1 MEQDKIIKGYDPVIM
16 RRLLGFIK
24 PYRFSAS
31 VAVLALLI
39 AIVAE
44 LATPI
49 IMQRA
54 IDDTILARYYR
65 LEKQTETTEILR
77 EQNLLDGAVELDS
90 FYYLLE
96 SQIEKIPGE
105 VKQELEKKGLYQRES
120 WYISEAQDDPKRNEL
135 FRRYPGSF
143 QLVENYA
150 IIQHSEIDKLTG
162 EEKIILRSRN
172 INQLAEQT
180 LLYFG
185 LLTASLIFMFV
196 QVYLMAHTGQEVMRD
211 IRGKLYGHTI
221 RQSLSYLGRTP
232 VGTLVTRITNDVET
246 INEFFT
252 SVATSI
258 LRDFSLMIGVI
269 ITMIILDVK
278 LALITIITLPPVFIL
293 TLLFRT
299 RARDA
304 YRRVRMWV
312 SRVNAFLSE
321 HISGMEVVQIFGRES
336 RSQRDFSERNHELLK
351 SNLSEMMVFATFR
364 PLINLLTSISIGTI
378 LYFGGRMV
386 LETTVS
392 LGIMIAFVNLIGK
405 FYQPVMDFAEKFT
418 IMQSAM
424 AGGERIFNLLDTEN
438 RIPDEGEK
446 SLPSPVS
453 GRIDFEQVHF
463 RYNQDEPVIQD
474 LSFTIQ
480 PGETVAIVGY
490 TGAGKTTIANLLAR
504 MWDLDGGVI
513 KIDGVDIKD
522 IPLRKLR
529 ETVQPVQQDVFLFAE
544 TITENIRLGADIS
557 DARIREAAE
566 IVQASRFIEKLPR
579 EYETYLSERG
589 ANLSTGQR
597 QLLSFTR
604 VIAHDP
610 RILILDEATGSI
622 DTETERLIQSAIE
635 RLMEGRTAI
644 VIAHR
649 LSTIKNADR
658 ILVLNEGRLAEQ
670 GTHEQLIAEDGLY
683 ATLYRLQ
690 YQAQTA

>member
-16 RRLLGFIK
+16 RRLLAFIS
-24 PYRFSAS
+24 PYKLPAM
-31 VAVLALLI
+31 VAVAALLV

-44 LATPI
+44 LATPV

-54 IDDTILARYYR
+54 IDNTIIAKSYR
-65 LEKQTETTEILR
+65 LADAPRSR
-77 EQNLLDGAVELDS
+77 EVLQARR
-90 FYYLLE
+90 LLE
-96 SQIEKIPGE
+96 AADEIGEYLYLSETENEKLSADIKDE
-105 VKQELEKKGLYQRES
+105 LVQENLYQRES
-120 WYISEAQDDPKRNEL
+120 WYITPMRDDPEL
-135 FRRYPGSF
+135 PGLLAAHPDLFEIIDGYILIEHDGMDSLTAGEK
-143 QLVENYA
+143 QL
-150 IIQHSEIDKLTG
+150 
-162 EEKIILRSRN
+162 LRS
-172 INQLAEQT
+172 EDVST
-180 LLYFG
+180 LGRLTILYFG
-185 LLTASLIFMFV
+185 LLTGSLIFMFV
-196 QVYLMAHTGQEVMRD
+196 QVYLMAFTGQEVMRD
-211 IRGKLYGHTI
+211 IRGKLFGHTI
-221 RQSLSYLGRTP
+221 RQSLSYLGKTP

-258 LRDFSLMIGVI
+258 LRDFSLMAGVI
-269 ITMIILDVK
+269 ITMFLLDLR
-278 LALITIITLPPVFIL
+278 LAVVTIITLPPVLIL
-293 TLLFRT
+293 TFFFRT

-321 HISGMEVVQIFGRES
+321 HISGMEVVQIFGREKIS
-336 RSQRDFSERNHELLK
+336 RDDFSQRNQELLK
-351 SNLSEMMVFATFR
+351 ANLSEMMVFAVFR
-364 PLINLLTSISIGTI
+364 PMINLLTSVSIGTI
-378 LYFGGRMV
+378 LYFGGKMV

-392 LGIMIAFVNLIGK
+392 LGIMIAFVNLINK

-424 AGGERIFNLLDTEN
+424 AGGERIFNLLDREEK
-438 RIPDEGEK
+438 IPDTGKK
-446 SLPSPVS
+446 SLPAAVA
-453 GRIDFEQVHF
+453 GRIEFDRVHF
-463 RYNQDEPVIQD
+463 SYNPDEPVLRD

-504 MWDLDGGVI
+504 MWDIQSGQI
-513 KIDGVDIKD
+513 RIDGVELRD
-522 IPLRKLR
+522 IPLAELR
-529 ETVQPVQQDVFLFAE
+529 RTVQPVQQDVFMFAE
-544 TITENIRLGADIS
+544 TITENIRLGADIPEKI
-557 DARIREAAE
+557 IRKAAE
-566 IVQASRFIEKLPR
+566 TVQAAHFIEQLPR
-579 EYETYLSERG
+579 GYDTYLSERG

-622 DTETERLIQSAIE
+622 DTETERLIQAAIE

-649 LSTIKNADR
+649 LSTIQHADR
-658 ILVLNEGRLAEQ
+658 ILVLNEGRLVEE
-670 GTHEQLIAEDGLY
+670 GNHDQLLARDGLY

-690 YQAQTA
+690 YQAQSV